1 MLSFEDMA
9 QSLDMLINSDMV
21 GRGISTC
28 LYPKARSIYGKPLTF
43 LAAQKIKDAVD
54 PGDLVIIMTGFR
66 TPPLFIQE
74 TDGPLGAASLAR
86 SVDVALAGKVILLT
100 EPDAKSIKILEA
112 SCMGA
117 GLSIVPLQY
126 LLEQEVSH
134 AVAVTSFT
142 TDEKKAR
149 EEAIKLLDT
158 TKAKAVVA
166 IEKAGRNNK
175 HIYHNQGG
183 FDISKY
189 HSKVECI
196 FEEANRRG
204 IPTIGV
210 GDGGNEVG
218 MGVLE
223 QVVIRNVDYG
233 GKCNCFCGGG
243 IAASMGAD
251 VLVTA
256 NVSNWGAYA
265 IAGLLS
271 RMTNKEEGLHSRENE
286 ENMFLLSMA
295 EGAID
300 GDKGTIEKSCDN
312 MGINIHQAVLTLI
325 RQILFHND
333 HPVISGKT
341 ISV

>member
-1 MLSFEDMA
+1 MHFFEEMA

-21 GRGISTC
+21 GRGISAC
-28 LYPKARSIYGKPLTF
+28 LYPEARSIYGKPLTF
-43 LAAQKIKDAVD
+43 LAAQKIKEAIDS
-54 PGDLVIIMTGFR
+54 GDSIIIMTGFR

-86 SVDVALAGKVILLT
+86 SVDVALGGKAILLT

-112 SCMGA
+112 SCRGA
-117 GLSIVPLQY
+117 GLSVVPLQY
-126 LLEQEVSH
+126 LLEHKVSH
-134 AVAVTSFT
+134 AVAVVNFT
-142 TDEKKAR
+142 TDEKKAK
-149 EEAIKLLDT
+149 EEAIRLFDT

-166 IEKAGRNNK
+166 IEKAGRNSK
-175 HIYHNQGG
+175 HVYHNQGG
-183 FDISKY
+183 FDISAY
-189 HSKVECI
+189 HSKVEYI
-196 FEEANRRG
+196 FDEANRRG
-204 IPTIGV
+204 IPTIAV

-223 QVVIRNVDYG
+223 HVVIRNVDYG
-233 GKCNCFCGGG
+233 GKCNCSCGGG
-243 IAASMGAD
+243 IAANTGAD
-251 VLVTA
+251 ILVTA

-271 RMTNKEEGLHSRENE
+271 RMTNREEGLHSNENE
-286 ENMFLLSMA
+286 ENMFFLSMV

-325 RQILFHND
+325 HQILFHDD